1 MRFLFS
7 IMMVCFSVALMSAE
21 ILPGSFRLPSAPVP
35 GTSGCASCSRGNSEG
50 NEIPVMDHQAI
61 AMLTI
66 NLMEEKDSFDYASRL
81 LTVRPGAN
89 AVF

>member
-1 MRFLFS
+1 MDMRMRFLFS

-66 NLMEEKDSFDYASRL
+66 NLMEEKILSIMH
-81 LTVRPGAN
+81 PGC
-89 AVF
+89 